1 MSNRRRWTLSQYLK
15 RGDVTEVVLVKMEH
29 PDGPVYLWD
38 GLGILDHDGV
48 EWSGVGRLGSVQIG
62 GSDIE
67 VKIDEVTFTL
77 SGIDEQ
83 FVSYLDQTVKGC
95 MAWVWK
101 AFLGPDYR
109 VRFTELLTECELDQ
123 PTFSIEPNGQA
134 TMKVAA
140 TGGFYFLEVQSRAV
154 WDTEE
159 QRNYL
164 ISLGDDPDSDTGFD
178 MMSELKNLTLAWEH
192 PGDA

>member
-1 MSNRRRWTLSQYLK
+1 MSTNRRRWTLNQYLR
-15 RGDVTEVVLVKMEH
+15 RGDVTEVVLVKLEH
-29 PDGPVYLWD
+29 PDGPVFLWD
-38 GLGILDHDGV
+38 GMGILDFDGV
-48 EWSGVGRLGSVQIG
+48 EWHGVGRLGSVQLG

-67 VKIDEVTFTL
+67 VKIDEVVFTL

-95 MAWVWK
+95 MGWVWK
-101 AFLGPDYR
+101 AFLGPDYQ
-109 VRFTELLTECELDQ
+109 VRFRELLTECELDQ
-123 PTFSIEPNGQA
+123 PTFTSEPNGQA

-140 TGGFYFLEVQSRAV
+140 NGGFYFLENQSRAV

-164 ISLGDDPDSDTGFD
+164 VSLGEDPDSDTGFD
-178 MMSELKNLTLAWEH
+178 MMSQLKNLTLAWEH
-192 PGDA
+192 PG

>member
-1 MSNRRRWTLSQYLK
+1 MSTKHRRWTLRQYLHSNN
-15 RGDVTEVVLVKMEH
+15 VTEVVLVKLEH
-29 PDGPVYLWD
+29 PDWPVFLWD
-38 GLGILDHDGV
+38 GMGILDFDGA
-48 EWSGVGRLGSVQIG
+48 EWQGVGRLGSVQIG
-62 GSDIE
+62 ASDIE
-67 VKIDEVTFTL
+67 VKIDDVIFTL

-95 MAWVWK
+95 MGWVWK
-101 AFLGPDYR
+101 AFLGADYQ
-109 VRFTELLTECELDQ
+109 VRFRELLTECELDQ
-123 PTFSIEPNGQA
+123 PSFTSEPNGQA

-140 TGGFYFLEVQSRAV
+140 NGGFYFLEVQSRAV

-164 ISLGDDPDSDTGFD
+164 ISIGEDPDSDTGFD

-192 PGDA
+192 PG